1 MTQEWTES
9 DWAETEW
16 LKDALRDYYKPKL
29 KRDLKR
35 LPTQEEVDKKFRE
48 IYDHLHFNLLVGTYE
63 GVSVQFYEI
72 GKFSLDDFESFRND
86 VERYLVEHYG
96 GGWFKLNI
104 YDGPTFAMCVN
115 YKPKAPSK
123 WEHLICKKS

>member
-1 MTQEWTES
+1 MTKEWTES

-16 LKDALRDYYKPKL
+16 LKHALRDYYKPKL

-35 LPTQEEVDKKFRE
+35 PPSQEEVDQRFRE
-48 IYDHLHFNLLVGTYE
+48 IYDNLHFSLLVGTYE

-72 GKFSLDDFESFRND
+72 AKFTLEEFETFRRD
-86 VERYLVEHYG
+86 VEKYFVERFG

-115 YKPKAPSK
+115 YKPKDPPK
-123 WEHLICKKS
+123 WEHLISKKS